1 MVERTGAMAVAEALA
16 ELGVRRMYGV
26 SGNQVLALIDAAD
39 RVGIELVHMRHETAA
54 LYAAASAAATT
65 GTIAV
70 ALTSAGPGFLAA
82 MQGAAGAAT
91 VEAPVLY
98 LAGASPV
105 AQRGHGAFQEVDQA
119 RIAGAVCKGSFE
131 IGRAEDARR
140 ITIEAARLAREGVPG
155 PAHVAMPND
164 VLTARITGEEAALA
178 TADVTAM
185 QPEQRAALLAIAT
198 RLSRARRPAIVAR
211 PAATRGEAGTLLAE
225 IAGRLGIAPIIA
237 DAPRGLGDP
246 RYAELA
252 ANLPEAD
259 ATLLVGAYDYLVR
272 GALGTG
278 GEFCVIDAPG
288 EPEAPGAVCQLQIP
302 PAEALAFLAEH
313 VTESLD
319 REPGWATRWTVS
331 PPPPTP
337 PEDDDLLHPLAV
349 GWAIRE
355 AIRPDDVVVFDGGEY
370 GQWVRLALRDL
381 PNPMM
386 TTAKIGGI
394 GSGIP
399 MAIGVQRELPAARV
413 IAIVGDGSAG
423 YHLSEME
430 TAARLGL
437 PIVVVVGNDARWGAE
452 WHLQRDRYGAGRE
465 IATELADARYD
476 IAAAGFGAAG
486 YDIHYLGDL
495 QSALARALR
504 TELPVL
510 INVHIRP
517 ERSPVTIQH

>member
-1 MVERTGAMAVAEALA
+1 MTGAGAIAETLA
-16 ELGVRRMYGV
+16 GLGVQRMYGV

-54 LYAAASAAATT
+54 LYAAGSAAVTT
-65 GTIAV
+65 GQLAV

-82 MQGAAGAAT
+82 MQGAAGAAAM
-91 VEAPVLY
+91 EAPVLY
-98 LAGASPV
+98 LAGASPLS
-105 AQRGHGAFQEVDQA
+105 QRGQGAFQEVDQA
-119 RIAGAVCKGSFE
+119 RIAGAVCKGSLE
-131 IGRAEDARR
+131 IGRPEEARAVTTQA
-140 ITIEAARLAREGVPG
+140 IRLALAGVPG
-155 PAHVAMPND
+155 PVHVALPND
-164 VLTARITGEEAALA
+164 VLGEPIVGEEAVAP
-178 TADVTAM
+178 
-185 QPEQRAALLAIAT
+185 PEERPELRPEDRDGLMAIAE
-198 RLSRARRPAIVAR
+198 RLSTARRPAIVVR
-211 PAATRGEAGTLLAE
+211 PAATRGETGALLSE
-225 IAGRLGIAPIIA
+225 IAQRLGIAPIVA

-246 RYAELA
+246 RYADLA

-259 ATLLVGAYDYLVR
+259 ATLLIGTYDYLVR

-288 EPEAPGAVCQLQIP
+288 EPEAAGAVRQIRVA
-302 PAEALAFLAEH
+302 PAQALAFLAEH
-313 VTESLD
+313 IADTPA
-319 REPGWATRWTVS
+319 REPGWAERWTTA
-331 PPPPTP
+331 PPPAAPE
-337 PEDDDLLHPLAV
+337 EDDDLLHPLTV

-355 AIRPDDVVVFDGGEY
+355 AIGPDDIVVFDGGEY
-370 GQWVRLALRDL
+370 GQWVREALRDL

-386 TTAKIGGI
+386 TTTKIGGI

-399 MAIGVQRELPAARV
+399 MALGAQRERPEARV

-430 TAARLGL
+430 TATRLGL

-465 IATELADARYD
+465 VATELAEARYD

-495 QSALARALR
+495 EAALGRALR

-517 ERSPVTIQH
+517 ERSPVTIHH